1 VSELQTSL
9 AKHDRGAT
17 ERKYAVRYHKVDFC
31 RHVLTLLHASLCIE
45 LVCALQIRFFE
56 RVKLERRVKQIE
68 GKADRGHALSAEE
81 QQHLKQHKE
90 NLQVIQYSAHSTPMR
105 PMQSLARASNHVS
118 AVCHALPKGREV
130 CVYCQGSS

>member
-1 VSELQTSL
+1 
-9 AKHDRGAT
+9 
-17 ERKYAVRYHKVDFC
+17 
-31 RHVLTLLHASLCIE
+31 VLTLLYASLCIE
-45 LVCALQIRFFE
+45 TLCGLQIRFFE